1 MIDYACP
8 ICRAPM
14 SSPDGR
20 IGKSEEC
27 PKCGTVTIV
36 PRPRPGA
43 TRPPRKPGQFGPIM
57 TVARPRANRMG
68 RFGVAGLFIGII
80 ACLTLW
86 APVGFLHTAVI
97 GAVGLGAACLGF
109 LSTRGRQGGNIAIPL
124 VAGVMC
130 GVAIYFSLF
139 SSGGAV
145 EAPPPPT
152 KPAKSTPAP
161 PDPATPLPIGMGRQ
175 WDDRSLTVLAVKID
189 NVPLTS
195 VTGESH
201 SEDKFLMVAVEA
213 SNTSAL
219 PERKITY
226 ITLRGVSSSRDR
238 TFASLSDSTGNIYKR
253 IDFGPDTHPV
263 GGVARSAPL
272 AGGKSVRDILIF
284 ERPSEGEGP
293 YRLELPLGNL
303 GGIGTARWEIPESA
317 LR

>member
-1 MIDYACP
+1 
-8 ICRAPM
+8 
-14 SSPDGR
+14 
-20 IGKSEEC
+20 
-27 PKCGTVTIV
+27 
-36 PRPRPGA
+36 
-43 TRPPRKPGQFGPIM
+43 
-57 TVARPRANRMG
+57 
-68 RFGVAGLFIGII
+68 
-80 ACLTLW
+80 
-86 APVGFLHTAVI
+86 
-97 GAVGLGAACLGF
+97 
-109 LSTRGRQGGNIAIPL
+109 
-124 VAGVMC
+124 
-130 GVAIYFSLF
+130 
-139 SSGGAV
+139 
-145 EAPPPPT
+145 
-152 KPAKSTPAP
+152 
-161 PDPATPLPIGMGRQ
+161 MGRQ

-272 AGGKSVRDILIF
+272 AGGNSVRDFLIF
-284 ERPSEGEGP
+284 QRPTEGAGP
-293 YRLELPLGNL
+293 YRLELPLRNL
-303 GGIGTARWEIPESA
+303 GGVGVACWEIPESA